1 MVKLSIIIVNYNVQY
16 FLEQCLLSVIEASKN
31 IQTEII
37 VVDNNS
43 TDGSCSMILE
53 KFPQVTLIRNSENLG
68 FSKSNNQGVERA
80 NGEYILIL
88 NPDTVLGENIF
99 EKILIYSESK
109 EDFGALGVRFID
121 GTGNF
126 LPECKRN
133 FPSVRIAFRKL
144 LGFANRYYANHIDEY
159 ENKEVDILSGA
170 FMLLKRDVYLKNG
183 GFDEDYFMY
192 GEDVDLSYTLSSRG
206 YSNYYFGEATIIH
219 YKGEST
225 IKDKPYLKNFY
236 GAMQIFYKKHF
247 KINNLVHFSLN
258 VLFKLVMI
266 YKLLKKSD
274 SITKSLMRNK
284 MIYIGDDFHTY
295 DNIKRHLQTEISE
308 FCSTPPATIENYEL
322 IILDSACLSFSEI
335 IKYFEELKSI
345 KIRKRI
351 IPKNTNFII
360 GSDSSGDRGEVVQID
375 KNH

>member
-1 MVKLSIIIVNYNVQY
+1 LIKLSIIIVNYNVQY
-16 FLEQCLLSVIEASKN
+16 FLEQCLLSVIAASRN

-43 TDGSCSMILE
+43 TDGSCAMILK
-53 KFPQVTLIRNSENLG
+53 KFPQVTLIRNSENIG
-68 FSKSNNQGVERA
+68 FSGSNNQGVHQA
-80 NGEYILIL
+80 KGEYILIL
-88 NPDTVLGENIF
+88 NPDTVLAEDIF

-109 EDFGALGVRFID
+109 KDFGALGVKFID

-144 LGFANRYYANHIDEY
+144 LGFSNKYYANHIDEN

-170 FMLLKRDVYLKNG
+170 FMLLKREVYLKNS

-192 GEDVDLSYTLSSRG
+192 GEDVDLSYKLSSNG
-206 YSNYYFGEATIIH
+206 YSNYYYGESTIIH

-225 IKDKPYLKNFY
+225 IKDKYYLKNFY

-258 VLFKLVMI
+258 VLFKLVMT
-266 YKLLKKSD
+266 YKLLTKSA
-274 SITKSLMRNK
+274 SSTQSLMRNK
-284 MIYIGDDFHTY
+284 MIYIGNDFQIY
-295 DNIKRHLQTEISE
+295 DKIVRNLQTEISE
-308 FCSTPPATIENYEL
+308 FCTSLPTKIENYEL
-322 IILDSACLSFSEI
+322 IILDGSYLSFSKL
-335 IKYFEELKSI
+335 IKYFEKLKSA

-360 GSDSSGDRGEVVQID
+360 GSDSSGDKGDVVLLD
-375 KNH
+375 ETD

>member
-1 MVKLSIIIVNYNVQY
+1 MSVIIVNFNVQH
-16 FLEQCLLSVIEASKN
+16 FLEQCLLSVLEATKN
-31 IQTEII
+31 IHSEII

-43 TDGSCSMILE
+43 TDGSCAMLLK
-53 KFPQVTLIRNSENLG
+53 KFPEVALIRNSENLG
-68 FSKSNNQGVERA
+68 FSKSNNQGVDRA
-80 NGEYILIL
+80 IGEYILIL

-99 EKILIYSESK
+99 EKILTYSESK
-109 EDFGALGVRFID
+109 NDFGALGVRFID

-144 LGFANRYYANHIDEY
+144 LGFSNKYYANHIDEN
-159 ENKEVDILSGA
+159 ENKVVDILSGA
-170 FMLLKRDVYLKNG
+170 FMLLKRDVYLENG

-206 YSNYYFGEATIIH
+206 YSNYYFGETTIIH

-258 VLFKLVMI
+258 VLFKLVMN
-266 YKLLKKSD
+266 YKLLTKSD
-274 SITKSLMRNK
+274 SSTQSLMRNK
-284 MIYIGDDFHTY
+284 MIYIGDDFNTY
-295 DNIKRHLQTEISE
+295 ENIKRHLQTEQSE
-308 FCSTPPATIENYEL
+308 FCTTLPATIENYEL

-360 GSDSSGDRGEVVQID
+360 GGDSSGARGEVVQID

>member
-1 MVKLSIIIVNYNVQY
+1 M
-16 FLEQCLLSVIEASKN
+16 EQCILSAIEASKN
-31 IQTEII
+31 ILTEII

-68 FSKSNNQGVERA
+68 FSKSNNQGVEQA

-360 GSDSSGDRGEVVQID
+360 GSDSSSDRGEVVQID

>member
-1 MVKLSIIIVNYNVQY
+1 
-16 FLEQCLLSVIEASKN
+16 LSVIEASKN

-170 FMLLKRDVYLKNG
+170 FMLFKRDVYLKNG

-266 YKLLKKSD
+266 YKLLTKSD

-295 DNIKRHLQTEISE
+295 DSIKRHLQTEISE

-322 IILDSACLSFSEI
+322 IILDSTCLSFSEI

-351 IPKNTNFII
+351 KPKNTNFII
-360 GSDSSGDRGEVVQID
+360 GSDSSGGRGEVVQID